1 MPNHKIYMQRAIEL
15 AELGKGSVSP
25 NPMVGAVVVHEGKII
40 GEGWHANYGEPHAE
54 PRAILD
60 VLNSF
65 PNGEELLK
73 QSTLYVTL
81 EPCSHYG
88 KTPPCADLIVKYR
101 IPKVV
106 IACRD
111 PFERVNGQGIAKLK
125 DAGVEIIEDVLTPE
139 AAFMNRRFLTRVRQ
153 HRPYII
159 LKWAQTANNYF
170 APKEHAQQWISGTA
184 AKMLAHR
191 WRSEEDAVL
200 VGTNTARIDNPQLTV
215 RDWKGRNPKRVV
227 IDKHLSLSHT
237 LHLFDEQV
245 ETIVFNGEKTEWNNK
260 LKYVALENFDLY
272 LPQNILFQ
280 LHLMDVQSLII
291 EGGVKTLQL
300 FIDAGLWDEARVFKA
315 PIYWEDGIKA
325 PELKDI
331 PQKEEKIGK
340 DMLTTYFNH

>member
-1 MPNHKIYMQRAIEL
+1 MQRAIEL

-40 GEGWHANYGEPHAE
+40 GEGWHAKYGEPHAE

-111 PFERVNGQGIAKLK
+111 PFERVNGQSIAKLK

-237 LHLFDEQV
+237 LHLFDGEI
-245 ETIVFNGEKTEWNNK
+245 ETIIFNGEKTEWNNK

-291 EGGVKTLQL
+291 EGGAKTLQL

>member
-1 MPNHKIYMQRAIEL
+1 MPNHEIYIQRAIEL

-25 NPMVGAVVVHEGKII
+25 NPMVGAVVVHDEKII
-40 GEGWHANYGEPHAE
+40 GEGWHAKYGEPHAE

-65 PNGEELLK
+65 SNGEELLQ

-81 EPCSHYG
+81 EPCSHHG
-88 KTPPCADLIVKYR
+88 KTPPCADLIVKYQ

-111 PFERVNGQGIAKLK
+111 PFEKVDGQGIAKLK
-125 DAGVEIIEDVLTPE
+125 GAGIEVIEGVLAQE
-139 AAFMNRRFLTRVRQ
+139 AAFMNRRFLTRVKQ

-159 LKWAQTANNYF
+159 LKWAQTANGYF
-170 APKEHAQQWISGTA
+170 APKDQAQQWISGMA
-184 AKMLAHR
+184 AKMLSHR

-200 VGTNTARIDNPQLTV
+200 IGTNTARIDNPQLNV

-227 IDKHLSLSHT
+227 IDKNLTLLQE
-237 LHLFDEQV
+237 LHLFDGQA
-245 ETIVFNGEKTEWNNK
+245 ETIVFNAKKTEWNNS
-260 LKYVALENFDLY
+260 LKYIALENFDLY

-280 LHLMDVQSLII
+280 LHLMDIQSLII

-315 PIYWEDGIKA
+315 PIYWENGIKA
-325 PELKDI
+325 PELKNI
-331 PQKEEKIGK
+331 PQKEEQIGK
-340 DMLTTYFNH
+340 DILTTYFNN